1 MKKYANIILEIS
13 TKSLDRPFTY
23 LIPESL
29 QSSVDI
35 GSIVT
40 IPFGP
45 SNREVKGY
53 VVSLTDQIQFDET
66 KLKSIFNVNPSI
78 NVESDLIK
86 LAYWIQRRYTSSM
99 QAALKSMIPS
109 STEINKKFSKKIRR
123 NISIEALDRLIEE
136 NSANSKW
143 ITKLAVF
150 RLLRSNDEL
159 YEKNVINET
168 GVSKS
173 VLKTLEKKGLIII
186 EDHETYRNPF
196 NAQKMNKTEKIM
208 PNYNQQKAIYK
219 IETAVRE
226 GNNEVFLLHGV
237 TGSGKT
243 EVYMQV
249 IDQVINEGKQAIVLI
264 PEIGL
269 TPQTVSR
276 FIGRFGDIVGVL
288 HSKLSQGEK
297 YDQWRKAKEGKI
309 SIMIGPR
316 SAIFSPFERLGAIII
331 DEEHE
336 MTYKSEMPPK
346 YHAREV
352 AIKRG
357 SMSNCPIVLG
367 SATPLIES
375 YYKALE
381 GKYTL
386 LELTDKAVQD
396 ASLTVDIVDMR
407 EELIEGNKTILSHL
421 LKANIEAALNR
432 KEQVILFINRRGHSS
447 FISCRKCGYVVKC
460 PSCDIAYTYHSNK
473 EKMVCHYCGNTIN
486 KITTCP
492 NCSSKYIKE
501 FGIGTQKVENYIKS
515 EFKDAKVL
523 RMDFDTT
530 SRKNDYEKILGK
542 FENGEADILIGT
554 QMVAKGHH
562 FENVTVV
569 GVIAADLSLYINDF
583 RACERTFQLV
593 TQVTGRTGRGAKKGK
608 AIIQTYSPDHY
619 SLQCAKEQDYKKF
632 YKNEI
637 LFRDMMGYPP
647 FSNIATILL
656 SSKDEGALIEDVFQL
671 KALIIKL
678 IGQKSMTVL
687 GPTPANVSKLKNAYR
702 WRIII
707 KSIEFK
713 TLNQLLYELNFAVRS
728 DNLWQHMTINHDI
741 NSMMSN

>member
-1 MKKYANIILEIS
+1 MKKYANVILEIS

-23 LIPESL
+23 LIPEAL
-29 QSSVDI
+29 QGSVDV

-45 SNREVKGY
+45 SNRDVKGY
-53 VVSLTDQIQFDET
+53 VVSLTDQIQFDEA
-66 KLKSIFNVNPSI
+66 KLKSITNVNSSV

-86 LAYWIQRRYTSSM
+86 LAYWMQRRYTCGM

-109 STEINKKFSKKIRR
+109 SQELNKKYSRKIKR
-123 NISIEALDRLIEE
+123 NISLEALQKLIEE
-136 NSANSKW
+136 NNSNMKW
-143 ITKLAVF
+143 KTKILF
-150 RLLRSNDEL
+150 FNLLINHDEML
-159 YEKNVINET
+159 EKDILQDT
-168 GVSKS
+168 GISKS
-173 VLKTLEKKGLIII
+173 VLKTLEKNGFIQI
-186 EDHETYRNPF
+186 EDHEAYRNPF
-196 NAQKMNKTEKIM
+196 NSLKMNKTEKIM

-219 IETAVRE
+219 IESAVRD
-226 GNNEVFLLHGV
+226 GKNEVFLLHGV

-249 IDQVINEGKQAIVLI
+249 IEQVISEGKQAIVLI

-276 FIGRFGDIVGVL
+276 FIGRFGDIIGVL

-316 SAIFSPFERLGAIII
+316 SAIFAPFERLGIIII

-352 AIKRG
+352 AIKRS
-357 SMSNCPIVLG
+357 SMSSCPVVLG

-375 YYKALE
+375 YYKALD

-386 LELTDKAVQD
+386 LELTDKAIEN
-396 ASLTVDIVDMR
+396 ASLSVDIVDMR
-407 EELIEGNKTILSHL
+407 EELLLGNKSILSHS
-421 LKANIEAALNR
+421 LKTNIEAALNR
-432 KEQVILFINRRGHSS
+432 KEQIILFINRRGHSS
-447 FISCRKCGYVVKC
+447 FVSCRKCGYVVKC
-460 PSCDIAYTYHSNK
+460 PSCDIPYTYHSNQ
-473 EKMVCHYCGNTIN
+473 EKMICHYCGNTIN
-486 KITTCP
+486 KIIICP
-492 NCSSKYIKE
+492 NCTSKYIKE
-501 FGIGTQKVENYIKS
+501 FGIGTQKVENYIKN
-515 EFKDAKVL
+515 EFKNAKVL

-530 SRKNDYEKILGK
+530 SRKNDFENILGQ
-542 FENGEADILIGT
+542 FENGDADILIGT

-619 SLQCAKEQDYKKF
+619 SLQCAMEQNYKKF
-632 YKNEI
+632 YHNEI
-637 LFRDMMGYPP
+637 MFREMMGYPP
-647 FSNIATILL
+647 FSNIATILM
-656 SSKDEGALIEDVFQL
+656 SSKDEAALIQDAMQL
-671 KALIIKL
+671 KHLIMKL
-678 IGQKSMTVL
+678 IDQKELLVL

-707 KSIEFK
+707 KSKEYK
-713 TLNQLLYELNFAVRS
+713 ALNQLLYELNTMILK
-728 DNLWQHMTINHDI
+728 DNLWQHMTINLDI